1 MPKNT
6 NTQGTQIID
15 DAQDNTENHT
25 NMDNIHTSTPDAVAL
40 ALPVAGKA
48 VLTSND
54 AKTSYRLTWMRE
66 GRAWD
71 SNKDLSLLDFS
82 QGTTGL
88 NAIAKYVAGDV
99 KGIPTLIE
107 VAPEDKLEREFGTG
121 VFAYVSSDHKP
132 EDAIEIDLN
141 GKTLSL
147 YVNEQ
152 DIPKDGWN
160 KLKLNGGELY
170 HEPKDPTYTVRGERG
185 GWLDTEGAK
194 PEPSASYKKHIQETS
209 MYWRLKTFQAILAG
223 RNVSVSVGPWM
234 LDTAKE
240 VAAVAS
246 SEDPKAANDLRLF
259 LGRRTR
265 RDVKQVAE
273 ATEVVRATLEGNES
287 NLVASED
294 DFMVP
299 SVSGQMV
306 SLKTWPKGQPLQWQD
321 AQGLVGRPR
330 FLKVG
335 DSVERM
341 QFARMIVQNGYK
353 LLS

>member
-6 NTQGTQIID
+6 NSKGTQIID
-15 DAQDNTENHT
+15 DAQDTLDTNT
-25 NMDNIHTSTPDAVAL
+25 NMDNIHTSTKDAV

-54 AKTSYRLTWMRE
+54 AKTSYRLTWMKDGRE
-66 GRAWD
+66 WD
-71 SNKDLSLLDFS
+71 SYKDLSLLDLS
-82 QGTTGL
+82 QANPGL
-88 NAIAKYVAGDV
+88 NAIARYVSGDV

-121 VFAYVSSDHKP
+121 VFAYVSSDHKA
-132 EDAIEIDLN
+132 EDAIEINLN

-147 YVNEQ
+147 FVDEQ
-152 DIPKDGWN
+152 DIPSDGWHQ
-160 KLKLNGGELY
+160 LKLDSGKLY
-170 HEPKDPTYTVRGERG
+170 HDPNGVAYTVRGERG
-185 GWLDTEGAK
+185 GWLETANTESDAYLK
-194 PEPSASYKKHIQETS
+194 AIKRTS
-209 MYWRLKTFQAILAG
+209 MYWRLKTFQAILSG

-240 VAAVAS
+240 VAAVAA

-265 RDVKQVAE
+265 RDTKQVVE
-273 ATEVVRATLEGNES
+273 ATEVVRATLEGGDES

-299 SVSGQMV
+299 SVKGGMV
-306 SLKTWPKGQPLQWQD
+306 SLKTWPKGQALQWQD

-330 FLKVG
+330 FMKVG
-335 DSVERM
+335 DTVERM

-353 LLS
+353 LVS

>member
-71 SNKDLSLLDFS
+71 SNKDLSLLDLS
-82 QGTTGL
+82 QANPGL
-88 NAIAKYVAGDV
+88 NAIARYVSGDV

-141 GKTLSL
+141 GKTLQL
-147 YVNEQ
+147 FVEEQ
-152 DIPKDGWN
+152 DIPSDGWHQ
-160 KLKLNGGELY
+160 LKLDSGKLY
-170 HEPKDPTYTVRGERG
+170 HDPNGVAYTVRGERG
-185 GWLDTEGAK
+185 GWLETANTESDAYLK
-194 PEPSASYKKHIQETS
+194 ATKRTS